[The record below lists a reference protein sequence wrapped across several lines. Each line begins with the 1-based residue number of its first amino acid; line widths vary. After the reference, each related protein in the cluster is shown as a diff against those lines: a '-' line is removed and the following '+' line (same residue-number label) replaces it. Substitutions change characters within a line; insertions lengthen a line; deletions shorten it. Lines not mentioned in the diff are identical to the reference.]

1 MKSIDENQKI
11 EKWISNRSTI
21 DFLGAWEAMH
31 NPNFDYPAFGEVRS
45 ESGNHTFTISVTK

>member
-21 DFLGAWEAMH
+21 DFLGTWEAMH
-31 NPNFDYPAFGEVRS
+31 NPNFDYPTFGEIRS
-45 ESGNHTFTISVTK
+45 ES